1 MSIKDQGDD
10 GDGAGIG
17 GEEPKH
23 RSIGGCGDPGRVV
36 TGRGADARL
45 EWLEEWEG
53 VKRRQLDQWGWEGKE
68 GAGSSWRGMWRGREG
83 LLKERELTVLML
95 TGSAC

>member
-23 RSIGGCGDPGRVV
+23 RGVGGRGDPG
-36 TGRGADARL
+36 
-45 EWLEEWEG
+45 
-53 VKRRQLDQWGWEGKE
+53 
-68 GAGSSWRGMWRGREG
+68 
-83 LLKERELTVLML
+83 EL
-95 TGSAC
+95 